1 MKFKVWDKKENI
13 NNVEAKHF
21 ITNLS
26 IRNDDEVFL
35 VLDDYNNVKSV
46 EIGRIVK
53 SVYNLSNSL
62 SIEDVA
68 KEYIRIKEEEKL
80 QVEKET
86 RTLENMGNKISILE
100 AENKELREE
109 LTQIQTSIASLISTL
124 SEK

>member
-1 MKFKVWDKKENI
+1 MKFKIWNKKEDI
-13 NNVEAKHF
+13 NNIEAKHF

-35 VLDDYNNVKSV
+35 VLDDYDNVKSV
-46 EIGRIVK
+46 EIGRIIK
-53 SVYNLSNSL
+53 SVYSMNNSL

-86 RTLENMGNKISILE
+86 RTLGYMENKISILN
-100 AENKELREE
+100 AENIELRKELN
-109 LTQIQTSIASLISTL
+109 QIKTSIASLIATTI
-124 SEK
+124 EK